1 MFTIKVEKKSKDG
14 PFGVEEVHA
23 AAKYTRIGR
32 VLHLYA
38 PRLETAYVLP
48 GDVVT
53 EVDLDAEDISC
64 VYIMNGLGKTVDRY
78 YGHEQAP
85 HNGNTG

>member
-1 MFTIKVEKKSKDG
+1 MFTIKVDRTGNRS
-14 PFGVEEVHA
+14 EVHA
-23 AAKYTRIGR
+23 AAKYTRFGR
-32 VLHLYA
+32 VLNLYA
-38 PRLETAYVLP
+38 PRLEVAYVLP

-78 YGHEQAP
+78 YGPTKRAV
-85 HNGNTG
+85 

>member
-1 MFTIKVEKKSKDG
+1 MFTIKIEKTG
-14 PFGVEEVHA
+14 NREEVHA

-32 VLHLYA
+32 TLNLYA
-38 PRLETAYVLP
+38 LRLEVAYVLP

-64 VYIMNGLGKTVDRY
+64 VYIMNGLGKTVDRF
-78 YGHEQAP
+78 H
-85 HNGNTG
+85 GNSR

>member
-14 PFGVEEVHA
+14 PFAVEEVHA

-32 VLHLYA
+32 VLNLYA
-38 PRLETAYVLP
+38 PRLEVAYVLP

-53 EVDLDAEDISC
+53 EVDLDVEDISC

-78 YGHEQAP
+78 YGHESEP
-85 HNGNTG
+85 TR

>member
-1 MFTIKVEKKSKDG
+1 MFTIKVEKKGKDG
-14 PFGVEEVHA
+14 PFNVEEVFA

-38 PRLETAYVLP
+38 LRVETAYVLP

-53 EVDLDAEDISC
+53 EVDLDAEDVSC
-64 VYIMNGLGKTVDRY
+64 VYIMNGLGKTVDRF
-78 YGHEQAP
+78 YGKQ
-85 HNGNTG
+85 G